1 MSYFIFTFAEIL
13 GILLLAA
20 FAKGMIGIV
29 PAGLVVVVMLA
40 LSFHVL
46 ARGDRPDGTSIRM
59 ASFAAALWYASI
71 LGGKLVLEFRGGL
84 TTVIAV
90 LFTIFVVVLAG
101 FATWSVLERPLDYDV
116 DEAV

>member
-1 MSYFIFTFAEIL
+1 MSYFIFAIAEIL
-13 GILLLAA
+13 GVLLLGA
-20 FAKGMIGIV
+20 FAYGMIGVV
-29 PAGLVVVVMLA
+29 PAGLVVIVMLA

-59 ASFAAALWYASI
+59 ASFAAALWYATI
-71 LGGKLVLEFRGGL
+71 LGGKLVFEFRGGL

-90 LFTIFVVVLAG
+90 LFTLFTLVLAG